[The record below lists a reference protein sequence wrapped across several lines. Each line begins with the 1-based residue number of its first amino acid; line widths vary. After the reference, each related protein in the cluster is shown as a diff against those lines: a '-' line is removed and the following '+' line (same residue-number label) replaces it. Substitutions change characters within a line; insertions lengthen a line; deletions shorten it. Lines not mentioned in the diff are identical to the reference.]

1 MTFLYTDEKVSLG
14 FSIRLLKFDM
24 PTFEGTDMPASYE
37 SLIRVTNEKTGEA
50 LERKIWMNHP
60 MSYQG
65 YRISQSG
72 YSIGMQGRQSTLQLL
87 ADPGSWLK
95 WLGSILMILGITLMY
110 FWNPSERKKI
120 IINSDIRNEE
130 S

>member
-1 MTFLYTDEKVSLG
+1 MLFRS
-14 FSIRLLKFDM
+14 RLLKFDM

-50 LERKIWMNHP
+50 LQRKIWMNHP

-110 FWNPSERKKI
+110 FWNPKERTNI
-120 IINSDIRNEE
+120 VINPNPKDEE